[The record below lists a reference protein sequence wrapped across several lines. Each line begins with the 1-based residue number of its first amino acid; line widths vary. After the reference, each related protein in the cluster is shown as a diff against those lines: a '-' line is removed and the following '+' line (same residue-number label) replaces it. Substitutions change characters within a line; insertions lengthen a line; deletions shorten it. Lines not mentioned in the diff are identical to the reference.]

1 MSVTIS
7 DDVLRSA
14 RISEAELRQ
23 ELAVIL
29 FERERLTLAQAAKL
43 AGLDRLRF
51 QHLLASRAIPL
62 HYDVAEFEADLD
74 TLREL
79 GRL

>member
-7 DDVLRSA
+7 DDVLHSA

-23 ELAVIL
+23 EIAVIL
-29 FERERLTLAQAAKL
+29 FERDRLTLAQAAKL

-62 HYDVAEFEADLD
+62 HYHVAEFEADLD
-74 TLREL
+74 TLQEL
-79 GRL
+79 DRL